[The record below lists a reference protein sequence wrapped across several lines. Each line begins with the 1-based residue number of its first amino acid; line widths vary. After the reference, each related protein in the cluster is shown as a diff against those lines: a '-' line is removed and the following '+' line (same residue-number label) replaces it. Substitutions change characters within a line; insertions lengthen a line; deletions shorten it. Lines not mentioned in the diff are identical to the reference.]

1 MASASYFNER
11 NGPTSDLLSPST
23 STTASAP
30 RSSAL
35 SSRITN
41 VLSASYA
48 DLDLRDALETLD
60 SRNFQNTQESRRN
73 LRLDLQQEVIKSNGE
88 IIQDFGQVAEVRT
101 SHSVSGSLEGHQS
114 QSLAGPE
121 LRYNLESSCTRI
133 LRYRFNAT
141 TTFCQKEVSH

>member
-1 MASASYFNER
+1 MASASYFTER
-11 NGPTSDLLSPST
+11 NGATTDLLSPSIP
-23 STTASAP
+23 TTVSAP

-35 SSRITN
+35 SSRITS

-60 SRNFQNTQESRRN
+60 TRDFQNTQESRRN

-101 SHSVSGSLEGHQS
+101 FFRHG
-114 QSLAGPE
+114 
-121 LRYNLESSCTRI
+121 T
-133 LRYRFNAT
+133 
-141 TTFCQKEVSH
+141 